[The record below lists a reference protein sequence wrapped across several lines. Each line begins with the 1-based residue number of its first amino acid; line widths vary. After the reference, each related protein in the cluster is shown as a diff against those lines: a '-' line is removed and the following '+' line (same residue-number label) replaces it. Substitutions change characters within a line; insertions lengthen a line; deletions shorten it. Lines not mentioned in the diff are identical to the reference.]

1 MVANSLALNRHNHA
15 VSFPS
20 PVLVVNRTVYSACM
34 LLPWRDLSIDRQKK
48 NFQDTRCLCIVA
60 IYVFHASTATEDA
73 ASTIFCIHER
83 LFHHDSGKENFRD
96 FLYIIL
102 RSMHPAG
109 ERWTV
114 VETEK
119 GPNLAL
125 HPAAD
130 FFFLKYFQLQIYIDL
145 N

>member
-1 MVANSLALNRHNHA
+1 MALNRHNHA

-20 PVLVVNRTVYSACM
+20 PVHVVNRTVCIVRACCC
-34 LLPWRDLSIDRQKK
+34 PDEIYPSTGKK
-48 NFQDTRCLCIVA
+48 NFQYTRCLCIVA

>member
-48 NFQDTRCLCIVA
+48 LSVHEVSCLCIVA

-73 ASTIFCIHER
+73 ASTIFCIHEG

-114 VETEK
+114 VEQRRDQT
-119 GPNLAL
+119 L
-125 HPAAD
+125 HCIQLQIFFFEILPAAD
-130 FFFLKYFQLQIYIDL
+130 IHRS
-145 N
+145 